1 MSHSTWEASPHCWWM
16 HRQVSHDA
24 AEGEG
29 VGPWAR
35 RHSACACILA
45 CLQQP
50 FWGVRISNG
59 RIRRA
64 EHPRGATQRLKSNF
78 QGFAAVRWLAMHA
91 CICARVHA
99 PAQRVHA
106 CTCDPSA
113 AFTCVLHA
121 PPSAATRWCHHCG
134 IIGGP
139 SRGCISLGHTLYPSS
154 WKDLLGSL
162 SGRTHH
168 WTDTARFFL
177 NTGSSYTGQATGL
190 SKVQYIAGDCNV
202 MSQVRPGHCIE
213 QNVLAQPVMD

>member
-1 MSHSTWEASPHCWWM
+1 MSVHM
-16 HRQVSHDA
+16 HA
-24 AEGEG
+24 CCTCL
-29 VGPWAR
+29 GPWCGDEDIVCVLCRACSVLRSALKGAFQEVFINSKAATGTIALTSVTPVNISLNLGGITTLLVDAPAGEPQCSR
-35 RHSACACILA
+35 RGRGGPLGKKAFTLRMHSSVSATT
-45 CLQQP
+45 

-64 EHPRGATQRLKSNF
+64 EPPRGATQRLKSNF

-113 AFTCVLHA
+113 ASTCVLHA

-139 SRGCISLGHTLYPSS
+139 LRGCISLGHNSLP
-154 WKDLLGSL
+154 KLLEGST
-162 SGRTHH
+162 R
-168 WTDTARFFL
+168 
-177 NTGSSYTGQATGL
+177 
-190 SKVQYIAGDCNV
+190 
-202 MSQVRPGHCIE
+202 
-213 QNVLAQPVMD
+213 

>member
-1 MSHSTWEASPHCWWM
+1 M

-35 RHSACACILA
+35 RHSPYACILV

-106 CTCDPSA
+106 TRQQRLHVCYMRRPVPQQGGATTA
-113 AFTCVLHA
+113 A
-121 PPSAATRWCHHCG
+121 
-134 IIGGP
+134 
-139 SRGCISLGHTLYPSS
+139 
-154 WKDLLGSL
+154 
-162 SGRTHH
+162 
-168 WTDTARFFL
+168 
-177 NTGSSYTGQATGL
+177 
-190 SKVQYIAGDCNV
+190 
-202 MSQVRPGHCIE
+202 
-213 QNVLAQPVMD
+213 